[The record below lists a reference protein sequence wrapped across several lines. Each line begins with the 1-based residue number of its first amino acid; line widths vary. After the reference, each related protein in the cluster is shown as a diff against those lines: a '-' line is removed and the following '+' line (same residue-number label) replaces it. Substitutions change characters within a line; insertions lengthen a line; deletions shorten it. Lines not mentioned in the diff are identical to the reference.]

1 MKFSSII
8 LIAGLIATPTVMAQ
22 GAPTT
27 APAPAMHRE
36 RHPEMMRAL
45 RELRAAKRDLEQ
57 AAHDFNGHRA
67 AALNHTNEAISEVE
81 AGLKSDQH

>member
-1 MKFSSII
+1 MRFSSFV
-8 LIAGLIATPTVMAQ
+8 LVTGLIATPAVMAQ
-22 GAPTT
+22 GAPGA

-36 RHPEMMRAL
+36 RHPEMRRAL
-45 RELRAAKRDLEQ
+45 RELQAAKRDLEH